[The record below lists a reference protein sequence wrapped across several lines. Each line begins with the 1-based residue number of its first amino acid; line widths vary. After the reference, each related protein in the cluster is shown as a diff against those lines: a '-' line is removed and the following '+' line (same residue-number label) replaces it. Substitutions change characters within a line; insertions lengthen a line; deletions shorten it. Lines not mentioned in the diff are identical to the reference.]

1 MLKAAAQPSSNAPT
15 PTTTPG
21 APAAS
26 ISGKGE
32 LTDAERYEMK
42 RYQARRTV
50 FQNPLSARVQAIL
63 AQVAALVDD
72 LRSHTLSSQ
81 TDI

>member
-1 MLKAAAQPSSNAPT
+1 
-15 PTTTPG
+15 
-21 APAAS
+21 
-26 ISGKGE
+26 
-32 LTDAERYEMK
+32 MK